1 MAGGGAGG
9 LSIVAEAFIVVK
21 VEVAIVG
28 GLIVGRAAVFVFVA
42 LPLLPLFW
50 RSNGG

>member
-21 VEVAIVG
+21 VEGIVG
-28 GLIVGRAAVFVFVA
+28 GLIVGRAAAFVFVA
-42 LPLLPLFW
+42 LPLFW
-50 RSNGG
+50 RSNDG

>member
-9 LSIVAEAFIVVK
+9 LSIVAEAVIVVK
-21 VEVAIVG
+21 VEGIVG
-28 GLIVGRAAVFVFVA
+28 GLIVGRTAVFVFVA
-42 LPLLPLFW
+42 PLFW